1 MTLPR
6 AIFFDLDNTLADS
19 FTIPTPEMFQLL
31 IELLDKTSI
40 AIVSAANFERLNASI
55 VDHVPQERL
64 SHLYLF
70 PLNGSGGFRREGST
84 WKEEYYLA
92 LTDSERDLIR
102 SATLAALVTTGVA
115 DLSTAEGELFI
126 DRGGM
131 IAFTALGFDASPEEK
146 VAWDPNRAKRRLILD
161 HLQQQHPE
169 LFEHIDVAFGGRTGL
184 DFTRKGVNKAYAVN
198 WLATHLA
205 ASPSEMLFI
214 GDALYEDGN
223 DAVVIPTGIKTKQV
237 ANPKE
242 TLEVI
247 RMLLS

>member
-31 IELLDKTSI
+31 TELLGKTSV
-40 AIVSAANFERLNASI
+40 AIVSAANFDRLNASI
-55 VDHVPQERL
+55 VDHLPQDRL

-70 PLNGSGGFRREGST
+70 PLNGSGGFSREGST

-92 LTDSERDLIR
+92 LTDAERDLIR
-102 SATLAALVTTGVA
+102 TATLAALVATGVA
-115 DLSTAEGELFI
+115 DPSAAQGELFI

-146 VAWDPNRAKRRLILD
+146 AAWDTDRSKRRLILD
-161 HLQQQHPE
+161 HLQQHHPE

-205 ASPSEMLFI
+205 VPSSEMLFI

-223 DAVVIPTGIKTKQV
+223 DAAVIPTGIQTKQV
-237 ANPKE
+237 ANPTE
-242 TLEVI
+242 TTEI
-247 RMLLS
+247 IKNLLA